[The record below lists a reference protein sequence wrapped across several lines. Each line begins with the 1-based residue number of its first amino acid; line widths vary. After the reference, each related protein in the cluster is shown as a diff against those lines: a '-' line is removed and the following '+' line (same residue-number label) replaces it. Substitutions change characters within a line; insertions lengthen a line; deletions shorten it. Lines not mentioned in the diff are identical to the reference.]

1 MSGKNIASIFI
12 GAGLLLPNLYI
23 VPTVLYHQSKGEC
36 VMYVARGSSLE
47 SCGLLS
53 NPIMN
58 ILIMNIAFW
67 AICILVM
74 VVNTI
79 YRKVH
84 AITKKIDRKIF

>member
-23 VPTVLYHQSKGEC
+23 IPTVLYHQSKGEC
-36 VMYVARGSSLE
+36 VMYVARGDALE
-47 SCGLLS
+47 SCGILS

-67 AICILVM
+67 GIIILVM
-74 VVNTI
+74 V
-79 YRKVH
+79 
-84 AITKKIDRKIF
+84 D

>member
-1 MSGKNIASIFI
+1 MSGKNITGIII

-23 VPTVLYHQSKGEC
+23 VPSVLYHQSKGEC
-36 VMYVARGSSLE
+36 VMHVARGSSLE
-47 SCGLLS
+47 SCGILS

-74 VVNTI
+74 VVNAV
-79 YRKVH
+79 YRK
-84 AITKKIDRKIF
+84 AQTITKKFDRKIF

>member
-1 MSGKNIASIFI
+1 MKRIYIFAIA
-12 GAGLLLPNLYI
+12 ALLILPNLYI
-23 VPTVLYHQSKGEC
+23 IPMVIYHQAKGEC
-36 VMYVARGSSLE
+36 VMYVARGDSLD